1 MKKSEHGAFASPVRS
16 LGEAYRFHERAI
28 SVFSGYTDSD
38 LNTGQIEVEQILQWK
53 EYLRKEHPPTQL
65 FDLAMIIDVIGRR
78 GGACCF
84 SPFLTG
90 KRLFLNASR
99 KQGRRWNS
107 QLSKIRNIGIVAHID
122 AGKTT
127 TTERLLYYSGKIGR
141 MGDVDTGDTITD
153 FLPQERSRG
162 ITIQSAAI
170 SFPWGKDCQ
179 INLIDTPGHADFC
192 FEVMRTLKILDG
204 CVTILDGV
212 AGVESQTEKVWK
224 LSHFLPKICFINKMD
239 RIGANFNNTLK
250 NIATKLHT
258 RPIIINFPIFTKP
271 SNYNN
276 SFDEPKLTGVVDVI
290 NQVLLQWNNSTE
302 NISRE
307 NIKVIPIDSQSPY
320 FDDMVKCR
328 ESLIDTLTEFDE
340 DLLAEYIDVADGDC
354 LKLSP
359 QRLNKSIRTSTLNH
373 KVTPVLSGSSF
384 KNIGVQPLLDA
395 IKDYLPSPLD
405 ITPPDLKD
413 NSNLTKIVPAIVDP
427 KAGLIIN
434 NDKNLCMAL
443 AFKIITDPIR
453 GTMIF
458 IRVYSGVIRSGSTV
472 YNSTNGEK
480 IRIGKLVRM
489 NADKP
494 QEIDHLS
501 TGDIGVLTGST
512 IGENIT
518 TGDTLISHSA
528 KKDGLKYLKSKKE
541 LSLQIDP
548 IIIPPPVFSVVV
560 EPQTLGN
567 KNHIDECLNRL
578 ITEDPS
584 LQLSKDNE
592 TGQTILSGMGELH
605 LEIASDKLI
614 NEMGAKIHL
623 GKISVSYKESLESPT
638 SWETNS
644 ADVESNGYRFNIRV
658 EPLNQEDIVKDQQN
672 KKEPHDL
679 IIPLRNENNCVI
691 MEKNKDFD
699 PNSSDWKPVLP
710 FESIVNAIT
719 SSSLVEL
726 QRGGKISN
734 LPLFGCAVRVKGD
747 WKVPLDE
754 DKPTEVLNI
763 IRTLVQRVLK
773 QTPKEN
779 FKMLEP
785 IMDLNVTVNASDM
798 GKVSQDL
805 TSARNA
811 NILSIEDSSTT
822 SEAIKDM
829 IEFSNYA
836 DNMHLPKSDLSVSSN
851 GLSQSSNIKV
861 IKAEVPLQNMIA
873 YNKTLRSL
881 TQGRG
886 EFHMEYNCMKK
897 INHTRLTDILKDI

>member
-1 MKKSEHGAFASPVRS
+1 
-16 LGEAYRFHERAI
+16 
-28 SVFSGYTDSD
+28 
-38 LNTGQIEVEQILQWK
+38 
-53 EYLRKEHPPTQL
+53 
-65 FDLAMIIDVIGRR
+65 MIISAIGRR
-78 GGACCF
+78 GCW
-84 SPFLTG
+84 PLLLG
-90 KRLFLNASR
+90 KRLLIDANK
-99 KQGRRWNS
+99 KQGKRWNS
-107 QLSKIRNIGIVAHID
+107 GLSKIRNIGIVAHID

-170 SFPWGKDCQ
+170 SFPWGNDCQ

-224 LSHFLPKICFINKMD
+224 LSHFLPKICFVNKMD
-239 RIGANFNNTLK
+239 RIGANFNNTVK

-258 RPIIINFPIFTKP
+258 RPIIINFPIFIQPEKD
-271 SNYNN
+271 N
-276 SFDEPKLTGVVDVI
+276 FQEPKLIGVLDVV
-290 NQVLLQWNNSTE
+290 NQVLLKWDNSTE

-307 NIKVIPIDSQSPY
+307 NIKVIHIDSQSPY
-320 FDDMVKCR
+320 FEDMLKCK

-359 QRLNKSIRTSTLNH
+359 QRLNISIRKSTLNH

-384 KNIGVQPLLDA
+384 KNVGIQPLLDA

-405 ITPPDLKD
+405 INPPYLKD
-413 NSNLTKIVPAIVDP
+413 NSNLTRNVPANVDP
-427 KAGLIIN
+427 KVGLIIN
-434 NDKNLCMAL
+434 NDKNLSMAL

-480 IRIGKLVRM
+480 LRIGKLVRM

-494 QEIDHLS
+494 QEIDYLS
-501 TGDIGVLTGST
+501 TGEIGVLTGSS

-518 TGDTLISHSA
+518 TGDTLVSHAA

-567 KNHIDECLNRL
+567 KSHIDDCLKRL

-623 GKISVSYKESLESPT
+623 GKISVSYKESLEAPT
-638 SWETNS
+638 SWEMNS
-644 ADVESNGYRFNIRV
+644 NDIESNGYHFNIRV
-658 EPLNQEDIVKDQQN
+658 EPLNQNDSYKDKQN
-672 KKEPHDL
+672 QKDKDL
-679 IIPLRNENNCVI
+679 IIPLRNENNYI
-691 MEKNKDFD
+691 ILENNKDFD

-747 WKVPLDE
+747 WKIPLDE

-763 IRTLVQRVLK
+763 IRTLVQNALK
-773 QTPKEN
+773 KTPKES

-785 IMDLNVTVNASDM
+785 IMDLNITVNASDM

-811 NILSIEDSSTT
+811 NILSIEDSSNT

-836 DNMHLPKSDLSVSSN
+836 DNMHLPKSDLSVSSDSI
-851 GLSQSSNIKV
+851 SQNTNSKV

-886 EFHMEYNCMKK
+886 EFNMEYNCMKK
-897 INHTRLTDILKDI
+897 INQTRLTEILKEI